1 MSPTVVMRSPRPD
14 EATAVRSLAYLDSA
28 RPLRGEVV
36 AAFVLDRPVAAVSLA
51 DGRVVADPF
60 VPTADVV
67 ELLREHAAGPDGGR
81 TVARRHA
88 GLRRF
93 RLRFAH

>member
-1 MSPTVVMRSPRPD
+1 MVPTVVMRSPRPD
-14 EATAVRSLAYLDSA
+14 EDTAVRCLAYLDSA

-67 ELLREHAAGPDGGR
+67 ALLRDH
-81 TVARRHA
+81 VA
-88 GLRRF
+88 GLHGERPVVRRSSGLP
-93 RLRFAH
+93 RLRMRFAH